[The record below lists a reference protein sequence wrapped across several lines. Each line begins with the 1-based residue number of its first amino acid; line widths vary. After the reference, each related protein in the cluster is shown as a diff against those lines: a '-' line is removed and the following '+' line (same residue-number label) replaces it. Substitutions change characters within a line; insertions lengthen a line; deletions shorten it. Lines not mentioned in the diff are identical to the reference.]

1 MNPKHAILL
10 LAYGGPDSL
19 DDVEPYLLD
28 VRGGRATPPELVE
41 EIRGRYAAI
50 GGKSPLLEITRRQG
64 QALEAQLNRNTPG
77 NYRVFVGMRHWKP
90 CIREAIDQI
99 AYEGIT
105 RVTAICMSPFFS
117 RMSTGAYYEHLQQ
130 AIEQQPV
137 ESAWRN
143 ELNLRKIEAW
153 YDHPDFVHA
162 QTVNLQTGLKRFGQ
176 DAQPQKN
183 QPLVLFTV
191 HSLPAALAEQAD
203 PYADQ
208 FADLCHRVANDAGLQ
223 PEDWRACY
231 QSAGARNGRWLGP
244 SLEDTLQQLAS
255 EGKKSV
261 LVASIGFLC
270 DHVEVLYDID
280 IEARRLAAQVG
291 IHLERTASMNDQ
303 PLFITALA
311 EIIQSEGRK
320 L

>member
-50 GGKSPLLEITRRQG
+50 GGRSPLLEITRRQA
-64 QALEAQLNRNTPG
+64 QALEAQLNRNSPG

-90 CIREAIDQI
+90 YIREAVDQI
-99 AYEGIT
+99 AREGIT
-105 RVTAICMSPFFS
+105 QVTAICMSPFFS

-130 AIEQQPV
+130 AIEQQPA

-153 YDHPDFVHA
+153 YDHPDFVHTL
-162 QTVNLQTGLKRFGQ
+162 TVNLQNGLKQFGQ
-176 DAQPQKN
+176 GAQPRKDR
-183 QPLVLFTV
+183 PVVLFTA
-191 HSLPAALAEQAD
+191 HSLPAALADQAD
-203 PYADQ
+203 PYAVQ
-208 FADLCHRVANDAGLQ
+208 FADLCQRVADDAGLQ

-244 SLEDTLQQLAS
+244 SLEDSLQQLAS

-280 IEARRLAAQVG
+280 IEARRVAVQAG

-303 PLFITALA
+303 SLFIAALA
-311 EIIQSEGRK
+311 EIIQSGGRK

>member
-1 MNPKHAILL
+1 MNSNHAILL

-19 DDVEPYLLD
+19 ADVEPYLLD

-50 GGKSPLLEITRRQG
+50 GGRSPLLEITRRQG
-64 QALEAQLNRNTPG
+64 QALEAHLNRNSPG

-90 CIREAIDQI
+90 YIRETVDHI
-99 AYEGIT
+99 AREGIT
-105 RVTAICMSPFFS
+105 HVTAICMSPFFS
-117 RMSTGAYYEHLQQ
+117 RMSTGAYYEHLQK
-130 AIEQQPV
+130 AIELQPA

-162 QTVNLQTGLKRFGQ
+162 LTVNLENGLKQFGST
-176 DAQPQKN
+176 AQPRGEK
-183 QPLVLFTV
+183 PIVLFTA

-203 PYADQ
+203 PYAGQ
-208 FADLCHRVANDAGLQ
+208 FADLCQRVAEEAGLQ

-244 SLEDTLQQLAS
+244 SLEDTLQKLVS
-255 EGKKSV
+255 EGRKTV

-280 IEARRLAAQVG
+280 IEARRLAAQAG

-303 PLFITALA
+303 PLFIAALA

>member
-50 GGKSPLLEITRRQG
+50 GGRSPLLEITRRQG
-64 QALEAQLNRNTPG
+64 QALEAHLNRNSTG
-77 NYRVFVGMRHWKP
+77 QYKVFVGMRHWKP
-90 CIREAIDQI
+90 YIREAVDQI
-99 AYEGIT
+99 AREGIT

-117 RMSTGAYYEHLQQ
+117 KMSTGAYYEHLQK
-130 AIEQQPV
+130 AIEQQLV

-153 YDHPDFVHA
+153 YDHPDFTHA
-162 QTVNLQTGLKRFGQ
+162 LTVNLQTGLKQFGQ
-176 DAQPQKN
+176 VAQMREDRPV
-183 QPLVLFTV
+183 VLFTA

-203 PYADQ
+203 PYAGQ
-208 FADLCHRVANDAGLQ
+208 FADLCQRVAEEAGLQ
-223 PEDWRACY
+223 PEAWRAGY

-244 SLEDTLQQLAS
+244 SLEDSLQQLAS
-255 EGKKSV
+255 EGRKTV

-280 IEARRLAAQVG
+280 IEARRVAAQAG

-303 PLFITALA
+303 PLFIAALA
-311 EIIQSEGRK
+311 EIIQSGGRK
-320 L
+320 S

>member
-50 GGKSPLLEITRRQG
+50 GGRSPLLEITRRQG
-64 QALEAQLNRNTPG
+64 QALEAHLNRNSTG
-77 NYRVFVGMRHWKP
+77 QYKVFVGMRHWKP
-90 CIREAIDQI
+90 YIREAVDQI
-99 AYEGIT
+99 AREGIT

-117 RMSTGAYYEHLQQ
+117 KMSTGAYYEHLQK
-130 AIEQQPV
+130 AIEQQLV

-153 YDHPDFVHA
+153 YDHPDFIHA
-162 QTVNLQTGLKRFGQ
+162 LIANLQTGLKQFGQ
-176 DAQPQKN
+176 GAQLREGRPV
-183 QPLVLFTV
+183 VLFTA

-203 PYADQ
+203 PYAGQ
-208 FADLCHRVANDAGLQ
+208 FADLCQRVAEEAGLQ
-223 PEDWRACY
+223 PEAWRAGY

-244 SLEDTLQQLAS
+244 SLEDSLQQLAS
-255 EGKKSV
+255 EGRKTV

-280 IEARRLAAQVG
+280 IEARRVAAQAG

-303 PLFITALA
+303 PLFIAALA
-311 EIIQSEGRK
+311 EIIQSGGRK
-320 L
+320 S